1 MNWAQIDTYHG
12 RSGAG
17 RAEKIVRVRAFAT
30 WRASKG
36 LCPTLSGHG
45 IGRPMD
51 REPKW
56 KSRALTIEFWVA
68 TAFVGGAFLAGLVE
82 AIRSLLQR

>member
-1 MNWAQIDTYHG
+1 
-12 RSGAG
+12 
-17 RAEKIVRVRAFAT
+17 
-30 WRASKG
+30 
-36 LCPTLSGHG
+36 
-45 IGRPMD
+45 MD